1 MSTMTPTTGAVFVP
15 EVWNKDAQMFREA
28 RLVLANLV
36 ERYDDRVKGE
46 GDIIH
51 IPIISELAVQQ
62 YTPGND
68 VTPAAPTENEVTITV
83 DQFYTSMFE
92 IDRTL
97 GTQSKYDLAAAYKK
111 SAGYAI
117 AKKIDSTIAALYAGL
132 SNQLGTT
139 TGMTD
144 ALIVGGLE
152 VLDTNDVPDEDRV
165 LVIHPA
171 AKADILLLD
180 KFSLY
185 INRGKDVVG
194 TGKFGDLYGVP
205 VYVSTNIV
213 KVAGTP
219 PVYKNL
225 LFHKSAFGLAMQ
237 KEITWSVVESTYKF
251 ADVYKPLAMWGVAE
265 LRDNHAVCLTTA

>member
-1 MSTMTPTTGAVFVP
+1 MATMTPTTGAVFVP
-15 EVWNKDAQMFREA
+15 EIWNKDAQMFRES

-36 ERYDDRVKGE
+36 ERYDDRVSNG
-46 GDIIH
+46 GDIIR

-62 YTPGND
+62 YTPGSD
-68 VTPAAPTENEVTITV
+68 VTPQAPTETEVTLTV

-97 GTQSKYDLAAAYKK
+97 DTQSKYDLAAAYKQ
-111 SAGYAI
+111 SAGYAL
-117 AKKIDSTIAALYAGL
+117 AKKIDSTLAALYAGL

-144 ALIVGGLE
+144 TLIVGGIE
-152 VLDTNDVPDEDRV
+152 ILDTADVPDEGRV

-194 TGKFGDLYGVP
+194 TGKFGDLYGIP

-225 LFHKSAFGLAMQ
+225 LFHKTAFGLAMQ
-237 KEITWSVVESTYKF
+237 KNVTWTKVEAPLKF
-251 ADVYKPLAMWGVAE
+251 ADIYKPLAMWGVAE
-265 LRDNHAVCLTTA
+265 LRDNHAVCITTA